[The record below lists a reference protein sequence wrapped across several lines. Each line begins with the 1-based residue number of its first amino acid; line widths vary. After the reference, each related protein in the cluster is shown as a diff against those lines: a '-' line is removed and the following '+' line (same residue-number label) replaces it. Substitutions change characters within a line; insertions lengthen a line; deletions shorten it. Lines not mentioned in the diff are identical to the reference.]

1 MRPWIC
7 LLVVLILGLPLVN
20 AGGKRDQ
27 MAGISFHIET
37 DPGEN
42 PKMVFN
48 QFVAGQQR
56 VFRRVPE
63 VSAKDI
69 AAFNPFPSR
78 DGEGFG
84 LLLQLKPGARNRIA
98 GITTANNGRWLIA
111 RVNGRIVDG
120 VIIDKEI
127 TDGQL
132 VIWKGVAPSEVK
144 AMDKILPRI
153 GEKKPRG

>member
-1 MRPWIC
+1 MRHFI
-7 LLVVLILGLPLVN
+7 LLLLACAMGLTTAH

-27 MAGISFHIET
+27 MAGIAFHIET
-37 DPGEN
+37 EPGEN

-56 VFRRVPE
+56 VFRRSPE
-63 VSAKDI
+63 VSSKDF
-69 AAFNPFPSR
+69 ASFKPFPSE

-84 LLLQLKPGARNRIA
+84 ILLQLKAGAVNRVA
-98 GITTANNGRWLIA
+98 GVTAANTGRWLIA

-120 VIIDKEI
+120 VLIDKQI

-132 VIWKGVAPSEVK
+132 VIWKGIAPSEI
-144 AMDKILPRI
+144 AALDKILPRT

>member
-1 MRPWIC
+1 MRVFLLFLLIC
-7 LLVVLILGLPLVN
+7 LAGLTTAH

-27 MAGISFHIET
+27 MAGIAFHLET
-37 DPGEN
+37 EPGEN

-56 VFRRVPE
+56 VFRRTPE

-69 AAFNPFPSR
+69 AAFKPFPSE

-84 LLLQLKPGARNRIA
+84 LLLQLKAGAVNRIA
-98 GITTANNGRWLIA
+98 GVTAANNGRWLIA

-120 VIIDKEI
+120 VVIDKQI

-132 VIWKGVAPSEVK
+132 VIWKGVAPSEIK
-144 AMDKILPRI
+144 ALDKILPRI